1 MTAGGSSIVCSMS
14 TETYAEQSIRRL
26 VWWTTGG
33 LVVGLAAIVAWVPT
47 DSFQGIVQRVFYIHV
62 PSAWAAYLAFTVV
75 AWASIGYLWKRSRCW
90 DLLAHAAAEAGLLFT
105 AVNLFTGM
113 LWGRPIWGT
122 YWTWDPR
129 LTSTFVMA
137 LVYLGYLAVRA
148 MATDAEQGARV
159 AAVVGILGVVEIP
172 IIHFSVLLWR
182 GQHPGPVVLGPEGP
196 QLPGEMLITVL
207 FMGVVFTLLLSLM
220 IRLRLRVGRL
230 EDRAFE
236 LELSDPEPA
245 V

>member
-1 MTAGGSSIVCSMS
+1 MS
-14 TETYAEQSIRRL
+14 PMSAETYADRSIRRL

-33 LVVGLAAIVAWVPT
+33 LLTGLAAIFLWAPT
-47 DSFQGIVQRVFYIHV
+47 DEFQGIPQKIFYLHV
-62 PSAWAAYLAFTVV
+62 PAAWAAYLAFTIV
-75 AWASIGYLWKRSRCW
+75 AWASIGYLWKGSRRW
-90 DLLAHAAAEAGLLFT
+90 DLLAQAAAEAGLLFT

-137 LVYLGYLAVRA
+137 LVYLGYLAFRA
-148 MATDAEQGARV
+148 MATDAERGARV
-159 AAVVGILGVVEIP
+159 AAVIGILGIIEIP

-182 GQHPGPVVLGPEGP
+182 GQHPPPVVLNPEGIQAP
-196 QLPGEMLITVL
+196 LEMVVTVL
-207 FMGVVFTLLLSLM
+207 FMALVFTLLLSLM

-230 EDRAFE
+230 EDKAHQTE
-236 LELSDPEPA
+236 LHDPEPDA
-245 V
+245 VKVR